1 MKGIVFTELLGMVAS
16 TWSEDMVDDI
26 IEAADLPSGGA
37 YTSVGTYDH
46 SEIVA
51 LVGALSARTGI
62 PGTALVSTFGQHMFG
77 RFNVLYP
84 DFFAGIDDA
93 MDFLE
98 QVETVIHVEVLKL
111 YPDAQL
117 PRFEVS
123 RSTDRMQLIYRSPRH
138 MGDLA
143 AGLIDGCIAH
153 YGQPIA
159 VEREDATGG
168 TVVFRLSRLA

>member
-1 MKGIVFTELLGMVAS
+1 MKGIVFTELLEMVAS

-26 IEAADLPSGGA
+26 IDAADLPSGGA

-51 LVGALSARTGI
+51 LVGALSERTGI
-62 PGTALVSTFGQHMFG
+62 PGNALVSTFGHHMFG
-77 RFNVLYP
+77 RFNTLYP
-84 DFFAGIDDA
+84 DFFSGIDDA
-93 MDFLE
+93 LDFLE
-98 QVETVIHVEVLKL
+98 RVETVVHVEVLKL

-123 RSTDRMQLIYRSPRH
+123 RSADRMQLIYRSPRH

-159 VEREDATGG
+159 VEREDGTGG

>member
-26 IEAADLPSGGA
+26 IGDAELPSGGA

-62 PGTALVSTFGQHMFG
+62 PGNTLVCTFGHHMFG
-77 RFNVLYP
+77 RFSALYP
-84 DFFAGIDDA
+84 EFFAGIDDA

-98 QVETVIHVEVLKL
+98 RVETVIHVEVLKL

-123 RSTDRMQLIYRSPRH
+123 RSADRMQLVYLSPRH

-159 VEREDATGG
+159 VDREDGTGG